1 MPPPTD
7 SSIGGRYNS
16 PEEGSS
22 LVLVNGGV
30 SDNLGDADRSGT
42 VAFKMDVIED
52 LRCGMGSGGEEGVN
66 RRVFVVVLLVSLKS
80 AGESTLGSFRAL
92 DGRSAPVADDD
103 EASQDRFLPNLV
115 K

>member
-1 MPPPTD
+1 M
-7 SSIGGRYNS
+7 
-16 PEEGSS
+16 
-22 LVLVNGGV
+22 
-30 SDNLGDADRSGT
+30 
-42 VAFKMDVIED
+42 FKMDVIED

-66 RRVFVVVLLVSLKS
+66 RRVFVVVLLVLSVSLKS